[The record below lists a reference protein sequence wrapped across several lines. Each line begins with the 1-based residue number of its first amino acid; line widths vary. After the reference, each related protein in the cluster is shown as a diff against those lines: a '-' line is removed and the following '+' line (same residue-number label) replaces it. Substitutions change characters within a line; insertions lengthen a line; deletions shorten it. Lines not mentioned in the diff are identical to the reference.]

1 MSGIAGFFD
10 LSKNEINDSVNSKIG
25 DSIKRRGIDGIN
37 SISSDHFSLFHS
49 RLNVTRESLIED
61 LPFFHKQY
69 QIYIVCDARI
79 DNINELIKDLNLKSP
94 QTDSSII
101 IEAYKKWGTKCP
113 EKLIGAFSFII
124 YDTKLDL
131 IFASRD
137 HIGMRPFYYYFS
149 DNKLIFSSEITTIL
163 QSRHYSKSLNRERVI
178 DFLMFFSPKEG
189 ETFFKGIHKL
199 PRSHSLLVRNKNI
212 ETHKYFEFD
221 ENKLTIYKDI
231 EDYSDHFYEL
241 FSSIISGLNE
251 RTLGDVGL
259 TLSGGLDSSSINC
272 LSMKNDSNKIN
283 IHSRSVLFEGL
294 NKDEYEKVNEL
305 SYMQDC
311 LELYPNVNHKYISLK
326 DTGPISNLKYM
337 TEVFDEPASTIN
349 AYVYKGILS
358 SLKEENV
365 RVMMDGLD
373 GDTVVSHG
381 HEILPQLALSFKFK
395 ELFNLAEKNNLKFG
409 LGRPSKYKLIKKNL
423 ILNLIPKYLY
433 WIYRNTG
440 ENKLIQY
447 KMYRALNSEERKRF
461 DPYLRYKRHYNEFPI
476 RPSGNAR
483 KDHKLSMSGV
493 HWETAIE
500 NLEPLSAINHIE
512 HRMPFFDRRLMEYCL
527 SIPSE
532 LKFRDG
538 ISRYTFRE
546 SMKEILPNS
555 IYTRVSKSDLS
566 PFSIR
571 EINDLSKKD
580 LDDFF
585 FSKSSPIRSLID
597 SQEIREM
604 IEGLNDPKK
613 DQSLLAY
620 NLFRFISLSKW
631 MQKEDFSW

>member
-10 LSKNEINDSVNSKIG
+10 LSRSGINHSVDHKIG
-25 DSIKRRGIDGIN
+25 DSIRRRGIDGIN
-37 SISSDHFSLFHS
+37 SISSDNFVLFHS
-49 RLNVTRESLIED
+49 SLNVTKENLTED

-79 DNINELIKDLNLKSP
+79 DNINELTEDLNLKSA

-101 IEAYKKWGTKCP
+101 IEAYRKWGTECSQ
-113 EKLIGAFSFII
+113 KLIGAFSFII
-124 YDTKLDL
+124 YDTKLNL

-137 HIGMRPFYYYFS
+137 HIGMKPFYYHFS
-149 DNKLIFSSEITTIL
+149 GDRLIFSSEIKTIL
-163 QSRHYSKSLNRERVI
+163 QSKYYSKSLNRERVI

-189 ETFFKGIHKL
+189 ETFFKDVHKL
-199 PRSHSLLVRNKNI
+199 PRSHSLLIRNRQL
-212 ETHKYFEFD
+212 ELHKYFEFD
-221 ENKLTIYKDI
+221 ESKLTVYKNI

-241 FSSIISGLNE
+241 FSSIVSGLNE
-251 RTLGDVGL
+251 RTLGDVGI

-272 LSMKNDSNKIN
+272 LSMKNDNNKIN

-294 NKDEYEKVNEL
+294 NKHEYEKVNEL

-311 LELYPNVNHKYISLK
+311 LELYPNVNHKYLFLK

-349 AYVYKGILS
+349 AFVYKDILT
-358 SLKEENV
+358 SLKEENI

-381 HEILPQLALSFKFK
+381 HEILPQLALGFKFK
-395 ELFNLAEKNNLKFG
+395 ELFNLAEENNKKFG

-433 WIYRNTG
+433 WIYRNKG
-440 ENKLIQY
+440 EDKLIQY
-447 KMYRALNSEERKRF
+447 KMYKALNFKERERF
-461 DPYLRYKRHYNEFPI
+461 DPYLRYKKHYENFPI
-476 RPSGNAR
+476 RPSGHAR

-500 NLEPLSAINHIE
+500 NLEPLSAINNIE

-527 SIPSE
+527 SIPSD
-532 LKFRDG
+532 LKFKDG

-546 SMKEILPNS
+546 SMKGILPNS
-555 IYTRVSKSDLS
+555 IYSRVSKSDLS

-571 EINDLSKKD
+571 EINDLSKED
-580 LDDFF
+580 LDSFF
-585 FSKSSPIRSLID
+585 FSQNSPVRSLID
-597 SQEIREM
+597 SQVIREM
-604 IEGLNDPKK
+604 IEDLHNPKN
-613 DQSLLAY
+613 DQSLIAY

-631 MQKEDFSW
+631 MQKEEFSW